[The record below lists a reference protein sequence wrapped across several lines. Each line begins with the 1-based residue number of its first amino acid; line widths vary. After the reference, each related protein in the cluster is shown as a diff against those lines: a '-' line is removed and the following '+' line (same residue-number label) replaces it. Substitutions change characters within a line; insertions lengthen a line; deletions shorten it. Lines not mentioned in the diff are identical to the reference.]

1 MLLFLE
7 RMIERRLRIEHS
19 YKTEGILF
27 MDKELIS
34 VVIPV
39 YNVANYLEKCL
50 NSVQR
55 QTYEKLEIILV
66 DDGSTDNS
74 GEICDRYKEK
84 DTRVQVFH
92 KENGGLS
99 DARNFGISK
108 AKGRYITF
116 IDSDDYV
123 MPNYVKH
130 LFDLISKYNADI
142 SVTCAIKFFEG
153 REQPTEVAYE
163 KIKSKL
169 YTSEEALED
178 VLYRRNIPIYAWA
191 KMYKTALFDNIKFPF
206 GELFEDLST
215 EYLLF
220 DRAEK
225 IAFNPVRDYC
235 YLQRKNSIINS
246 NYDPRKMIQ
255 VYTCEKI
262 ISFIKKNYP
271 SITRAAIS
279 KCFITTLNLYKN
291 IPSKQDYKEDRK
303 FVRSI
308 LIKYRKEVFKDK
320 NNKFLTRIIAGISI
334 INIRFVCIIGKLYQ
348 ILVQNSILKLRNP
361 I

>member
-1 MLLFLE
+1 MTGKHLE
-7 RMIERRLRIEHS
+7 IELNYRNGVLS
-19 YKTEGILF
+19 

-39 YNVANYLEKCL
+39 YNVAKYLGKCL
-50 NSVQR
+50 DSVQR
-55 QTYEKLEIILV
+55 QTYKKLEIILV

-74 GEICDRYKEK
+74 GEICEK
-84 DTRVQVFH
+84 YGETDARVRVFH
-92 KENGGLS
+92 KKNGGLS

-123 MPNYVKH
+123 MPNYVKN
-130 LFDLISKYNADI
+130 LFDLISKYDADI
-142 SVTCAIKFFEG
+142 AITCAVKFYEG
-153 REQPTEVAYE
+153 RQQPAEEVYE
-163 KIKSKL
+163 RRKSKL
-169 YTSEEALED
+169 YTSEEALKD

-191 KMYKTALFDNIKFPF
+191 KMYKTFLFDNIKFPF

-220 DRAEK
+220 DQAEK
-225 IAFNPVRDYC
+225 MAFNPIRDYC

-246 NYDPRKMIQ
+246 NYDSRKMIQ

-262 ISFIKKNYP
+262 VSFVKEKYP
-271 SITRAAIS
+271 SIVGAAIS
-279 KCFITTLNLYKN
+279 KCFITTLNLYKD
-291 IPSKQDYKEDRK
+291 IPSQQKYKKDREFAK
-303 FVRSI
+303 NV
-308 LIKYRKEVFKDK
+308 LIKYRKDVFRDR
-320 NNKFLTRIIAGISI
+320 NNKFLTRIIAGMST
-334 INIRFVCIIGKLYQ
+334 INIKSVVIIGKLYQ
-348 ILVQNSILKLRNP
+348 FLVQNSIVKLKKP